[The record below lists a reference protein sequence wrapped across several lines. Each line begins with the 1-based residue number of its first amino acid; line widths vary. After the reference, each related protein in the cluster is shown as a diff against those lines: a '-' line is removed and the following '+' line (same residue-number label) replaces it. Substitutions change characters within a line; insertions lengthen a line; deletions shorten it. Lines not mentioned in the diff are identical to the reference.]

1 LQEKSAQGHAA
12 PEGHESIYWGI
23 RACSATAKT

>member
-1 LQEKSAQGHAA
+1 MIFEEAMQHN